1 MKRRIYAALA
11 LVLCAGASGCIRR
24 THVVPQVKP
33 AQNVKTATL
42 EQLVAEIDKRD
53 DAIHTLSLTV
63 DIAASVGGAKK
74 GSVTD
79 YTSFSGY
86 ILLEKP
92 NKLRVL
98 GLLPVVHTRA
108 FDMAS
113 NGSTFQMWIPTKN
126 KVIQG
131 SDKIINPAASP
142 LENMRPYIF
151 VESLLVKAVK
161 PEDFTYLAGETTY
174 QVDPNSKLMLE
185 KLDYDV
191 GVLHRKGDT
200 NHLLPSRIIHINRE
214 DLMPYEQDVY
224 DPQGVIETEAFYSD
238 YKSFGGV
245 VFPGTIKIKRP
256 QEEYEITLTINKLTA
271 NQPLADDQFELKL
284 PEGVVVQ
291 QLP

>member
-1 MKRRIYAALA
+1 MERRVYAALA
-11 LVLCAGASGCIRR
+11 LVLCAGAAGCIRR
-24 THVVPQVKP
+24 THVVPQVRP
-33 AQNVKTATL
+33 AQNVKTASLDQLL
-42 EQLVAEIDKRD
+42 EGIDQRD
-53 DAIHTLSLTV
+53 NAIRTLSLSV
-63 DIAASVGGAKK
+63 DIQASVGGAKK

-86 ILLEKP
+86 ILLKKP

-113 NGSTFQMWIPTKN
+113 NGSTFKMWIPPKN

-131 SDKIINPAASP
+131 SDKIITPAASP

-151 VESLLVKAVK
+151 VESLLVSAVT
-161 PEDFTYLAGETTY
+161 PADFTYLAGETRY
-174 QVDPNSKLMLE
+174 ELDPASKQLME
-185 KLDYDV
+185 KPDYDV

-200 NHLLPSRIIHINRE
+200 NQLLPSRIIHISRQ

-238 YKSFGGV
+238 YKSFDGV

-256 QEEYEITLTINKLTA
+256 LEEYEITLTINKLTA
-271 NQPLADDQFELKL
+271 NQTLTEDQFEIKL
-284 PEGVVVQ
+284 PEGVLVQ

>member
-1 MKRRIYAALA
+1 MERCAYAALA
-11 LVLCAGASGCIRR
+11 VVLCAAATGCIRR
-24 THVVPQVKP
+24 THVVAQVRP
-33 AQNVKTATL
+33 EPNPKTATL
-42 EQLVAEIDKRD
+42 DQMLAGIDQRD
-53 DAIHTLSLTV
+53 SAIKTLSLSV
-63 DIAASVGGAKK
+63 DIQASVGGAKK

-113 NGSTFQMWIPTKN
+113 NGSTFKMWIPPKN

-131 SDKIINPAASP
+131 SDKVINPSPSP

-151 VESLLVKAVK
+151 VESLLVKSVTPA
-161 PEDFTYLAGETTY
+161 DFTYMAGATRYVVE
-174 QVDPNSKLMLE
+174 PNSKQLQE
-185 KLDYDV
+185 RLDYDV

-200 NHLLPSRIIHINRE
+200 NQLLPSRIVHISRE

-224 DPQGVIETEAFYSD
+224 DPEGVIETEAFYSD
-238 YKSFGGV
+238 YKDFGGV
-245 VFPGTIKIKRP
+245 IFPGTIRIMRP
-256 QEEYEITLTINKLTA
+256 LEEYQITLTITKLTA
-271 NQPLADDQFELKL
+271 NQALPEDEFELKL
-284 PEGVVVQ
+284 PEGVLVQ